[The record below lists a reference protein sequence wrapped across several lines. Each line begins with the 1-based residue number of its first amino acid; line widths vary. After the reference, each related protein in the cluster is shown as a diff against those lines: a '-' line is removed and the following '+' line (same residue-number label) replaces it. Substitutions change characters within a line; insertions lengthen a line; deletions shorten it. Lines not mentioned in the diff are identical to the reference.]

1 MNLLSY
7 LFPQTLAQYHSDFN
21 GEIFVKEFFGK
32 KYLEV
37 GGLVQSGWAVDSLW
51 RDAILK
57 SKINPSTL
65 LRTRDQK
72 SKIKNILILGLGG
85 GSAAKLLTNI
95 FPQAEIVGVD
105 IDPVMV
111 KAGQKYLGL
120 GEIDQLKTIICDA
133 RSYIKKNNHLH
144 DLIIVDLYQ
153 GYQVPDFVGSLK
165 FLTDLKHYIGNRKEG
180 YVFLSNRNK
189 QLELVLM
196 NK

>member
-1 MNLLSY
+1 MGSGFFMERRNL
-7 LFPQTLAQYHSDFN
+7 
-21 GEIFVKEFFGK
+21 
-32 KYLEV
+32 
-37 GGLVQSGWAVDSLW
+37 
-51 RDAILK
+51 
-57 SKINPSTL
+57 
-65 LRTRDQK
+65 
-72 SKIKNILILGLGG
+72 KIKNILILGLGG

-165 FLTDLKHYIGNRKEG
+165 FLTDLKHKLTRNGMVIFNRLYFQKYISEADQ
-180 YVFLSNRNK
+180 FLDKLREIYHDVVVIKVRSNIFI
-189 QLELVLM
+189 QV
-196 NK
+196 